1 MNANE
6 IYEKKAYELGIE
18 EEVQAKHG
26 LVGVRRVGNLL
37 WTSGSGC
44 DNFRQG
50 KVGDELTFEDGYAA
64 CERIALIQLGII
76 KQYLGDLD
84 KIDQVLRVYGHVT
97 VADDFHDLNGLADGF
112 SNVFGTVLGNR
123 GQCPRTILGSRNMPV
138 GNTAAEL
145 EVLLSIRD

>member
-1 MNANE
+1 MNPND
-6 IYEKKAYELGIE
+6 IYEKKAYELGID

-44 DNFRQG
+44 ADFRQG

-64 CERIALIQLGII
+64 CEHIALIQLGII
-76 KQYLGDLD
+76 KEYLGDLSRVE
-84 KIDQVLRVYGHVT
+84 QVLRVYGHVT
-97 VADDFHDLNGLADGF
+97 VADDFHDLDAMADGF
-112 SNVFGTVLGNR
+112 SNVFGTVLGEKGR
-123 GQCPRTILGSRNMPV
+123 SPRTILGSRNLPV

-145 EVLLSIRD
+145 EVLLVIRD